1 MIAGRALDR
10 VLDLLCGRI
19 RTDNNWPT
27 TARQTRNIIAFK
39 ATLDRLL
46 PRKGS
51 PNDAGTKPVDARFGL
66 ITSMPELP

>member
-1 MIAGRALDR
+1 LANNRA
-10 VLDLLCGRI
+10 
-19 RTDNNWPT
+19 T
-27 TARQTRNIIAFK
+27 TRNIIAVK